1 MPKSSHKKGGAK
13 KEYTGTYRHF
23 TLHEVNGKEVEI
35 GTADIKDY
43 QTPLDAAKK
52 LLSSWYRHQ
61 GIKSNERNKHDIKF
75 CIRETTRGHSK
86 IYGPYKGKFVKYD
99 KPLMIK
105 LKSGKVIKRIGKP
118 MVKLAKGNN
127 NKKMVGGQSNDKIP
141 ITEDDLRKLVNYL
154 NFPTKNNTNKILP
167 FESDNKKEY
176 EKKKATNAKVDY
188 YGKTLSNL
196 DVSTITDMSN
206 LFSNFDF
213 NNAKKKGYTI
223 DISNWNVSSVNN
235 MESMFANSIGFNQDL
250 NKWRV
255 FNVKNMNKMFLNCK
269 DLDKSFSNWT
279 IQKDTQTI
287 GMFSGCDKYKS
298 SFNFGFTK
306 KIGIMRLNGNK
317 SEAKKTSNG
326 KGIYYPSGVIV
337 EKNSYWTSQ

>member
-1 MPKSSHKKGGAK
+1 MPKSSQKGGAK

-35 GTADIKDY
+35 GTANIKDY
-43 QTPLDAAKK
+43 QTPLNAAKK

-118 MVKLAKGNN
+118 MVKLSKGNN

-154 NFPTKNNTNKILP
+154 NFPTKNNINKILSLEP
-167 FESDNKKEY
+167 DNKKKY
-176 EKKKATNAKVDY
+176 ENQKAINAKVDY

-223 DISNWNVSSVNN
+223 DISNWKVRSVNN

-250 NKWRV
+250 NRWNI
-255 FNVKNMNKMFLNCK
+255 FNVENMKKMFLNCK
-269 DLDKSFSNWT
+269 DLDKSFSNWI
-279 IQKDTQTI
+279 IQKDTKTI

-298 SFNFGFTK
+298 SFNLGFTK
-306 KIGIMRLNGNK
+306 KIGIIRLKGNK
-317 SEAKKTSNG
+317 NEATYTLNG
-326 KGIYYPSGVIV
+326 KGLYYPSGYTV
-337 EKNSYWTSQ
+337 EKNSYWTSS